1 MAVVS
6 TKEELE
12 RAINSGETFIIIRGE
27 LAKDV
32 KNSYELKKISKA
44 TLMVIGA
51 ALAAIPFTGGLSA
64 AVLAPL
70 AASTGVSVGILLAAA
85 AIGFSVAMS
94 LIEKYEILEYKSSNH
109 NDIEELKLK
118 RK

>member
-1 MAVVS
+1 MAVVT

-12 RAINSGETFIIIRGE
+12 RAINSGETLIIIRGE

-44 TLMVIGA
+44 TLMVIGG

-64 AVLAPL
+64 SLLAPL

-94 LIEKYEILEYKSSNH
+94 LIEKYEIVEYKKNG
-109 NDIEELKLK
+109 IEELTLK